1 MSKKVMVIND
11 VAGFGRCSIT
21 CCLPI
26 LSVMNYETIIV
37 PTAIL
42 SSSTAYEGFVFED
55 YSDKMGQYMKH
66 YDELG
71 IQFDAIL
78 TGFLGSEKALSHI
91 LSYFETHPN
100 IYRMVDPIMGDNGEL
115 YATYTPKLVGA
126 MRELVNYAQLITPN
140 LTELCALCDV
150 PYSDT
155 LEFSEIQ
162 AMCESLNIPS
172 IVVSGIERND
182 KIINYIYTKGEE
194 PMFYER
200 EHRYPSRSG
209 SGDIFSSIVFG
220 EILRGSSLYA
230 AVKRAADFIFDAL
243 ERTQV
248 LDIEP
253 REGLAFEGLLY
264 TLGEQV

>member
-1 MSKKVMVIND
+1 MSKRVMVIND

-26 LSVMNYETIIV
+26 LSVMDYETIIV
-37 PTAIL
+37 PTAVL

-55 YSDKMGQYMKH
+55 YSDKMGLYMKH
-66 YDELG
+66 YDSLG
-71 IQFDAIL
+71 LQFDAIL

-91 LSYFETHPN
+91 ISYFETHPTT
-100 IYRMVDPIMGDNGEL
+100 YRMVDPIMGDNGVL

-126 MRELVNYAQLITPN
+126 MRELVSYAQLITPN

-150 PYSDT
+150 EYRDDFSFDEIGKMCQS
-155 LEFSEIQ
+155 LEV
-162 AMCESLNIPS
+162 PS
-172 IVVSGIERND
+172 IVVSGIERD
-182 KIINYIYTKGEE
+182 GKIINYIHTKGEE

-200 EHRYPSRSG
+200 EHCYPSRSG
-209 SGDIFSSIVFG
+209 SGDIFSSIVLG
-220 EILRGSSLYA
+220 EILRGSSLYMS
-230 AVKRAADFIFDAL
+230 VKRAADFIFDAL
-243 ERTQV
+243 KRTQE

-264 TLGEQV
+264 TLGENK

>member
-55 YSDKMGQYMKH
+55 YSDKMGLYMKH

-71 IQFDAIL
+71 VNFDAIL

-100 IYRMVDPIMGDNGEL
+100 TYRMVDPIMGDNGKL
-115 YATYTPKLVGA
+115 YATYTPKLVAA
-126 MRELVNYAQLITPN
+126 MRELVGYAELITPN

-150 PYSDT
+150 PYRDDID
-155 LEFSEIQ
+155 FGEIYT
-162 AMCESLNIPS
+162 MCESLNVPS
-172 IVVSGIERND
+172 IVVSGIERD
-182 KIINYIYTKGEE
+182 GKIINYIYSKGED

-200 EHRYPSRSG
+200 EHCYPSRSG
-209 SGDIFSSIVFG
+209 SGDIFSSIVLG
-220 EILRGSSLYA
+220 EILRGSSIFNS
-230 AVKRAADFIFDAL
+230 VKRAADFIFDAL
-243 ERTQV
+243 EKTQG
-248 LDIEP
+248 LDIDA

-264 TLGEQV
+264 TLGEKL